1 MPLDPQVENFL
12 QMVKL
17 RELPP
22 LETLTPAEARK
33 SFEQSAQAMCR
44 RYETVKTEDRVI
56 QGFQD
61 ELNIRIYYPNEKPIG
76 AIVYFHGGGW
86 MIGNIETHDP
96 LCHTLSALSGSIVV
110 SVDYGLAPENK
121 FPGPVEDAY
130 MAARWVWHQADSL
143 GFPKQALGVAG
154 DSAGGNLAAA
164 VSYLAFKRR
173 EFDLCSQ
180 LLLYPSTG
188 FDYTESYEKYGK
200 GYNLDASTMAWFRDH
215 YLSTPED
222 KDNPLAAPMR
232 IPEEEVKELPAAYIM
247 TAEFDPL
254 CDGGKAYAEKLQ
266 RAGVKV
272 EYQCVQGM
280 IHGFLGMT
288 QFFEAGRLEAERIAS
303 AIKRLLSE
311 HAGTS
316 I

>member
-33 SFEQSAQAMCR
+33 SFELSAQAMCR

-86 MIGNIETHDP
+86 VIGNIETHDP
-96 LCHTLSALSGSIVV
+96 LCHILSALSGSIVV

-130 MAARWVWHQADSL
+130 MAARWVWQHADSL
-143 GFPKQALGVAG
+143 GFPQQALGVAG

-173 EFDLCSQ
+173 EFNLCEPVRSILPQDLTTQSLMRNMEKDITWMLRQWPGFVIITSQ
-180 LLLYPSTG
+180 HLKTRIIRLLL
-188 FDYTESYEKYGK
+188 
-200 GYNLDASTMAWFRDH
+200 RC
-215 YLSTPED
+215 
-222 KDNPLAAPMR
+222 
-232 IPEEEVKELPAAYIM
+232 
-247 TAEFDPL
+247 EFQ
-254 CDGGKAYAEKLQ
+254 K
-266 RAGVKV
+266 
-272 EYQCVQGM
+272 
-280 IHGFLGMT
+280 
-288 QFFEAGRLEAERIAS
+288 
-303 AIKRLLSE
+303 KR
-311 HAGTS
+311 
-316 I
+316 